1 MISML
6 YILLILQTLQ
16 LVFYKIEQQQ
26 WVSLVFQ
33 SIILISTIIS
43 AVIDFKYRGDI
54 T

>member
-16 LVFYKIEQQQ
+16 LVFYKIKQQQ

-33 SIILISTIIS
+33 SITLISIIIS
-43 AVIDFKYRGDI
+43 AVIDFKYIRGI
-54 T
+54 